1 MLHRTHACSLASDAK
16 TPVLDCIRI
25 PRQLL
30 RRRLLDGLPFWSIHV
45 IAKPLRERVA
55 LIIWNGQDN
64 RFIQRHSGVPCSTR
78 VGKKDN
84 PSCTS
89 VWMHR
94 CKTLSGVKD
103 DRYGPPLARSTC
115 RPKKKVPAN
124 EQSTAQPRKGH
135 FGTLGIFESASPKST
150 SLMCNSPSSP
160 CPTN

>member
-115 RPKKKVPAN
+115 RPKKKCLLMSEVLLSHGKA
-124 EQSTAQPRKGH
+124 
-135 FGTLGIFESASPKST
+135 TLGRWGSSSQLLR
-150 SLMCNSPSSP
+150 SLLL
-160 CPTN
+160 